1 VTELD
6 EASLEVKENHM
17 DTDKIISNGAHAF
30 GGGPSGGEPDPDD
43 ENNEKRSND
52 PKMSAVAEAETE
64 VKAPENMQVDL
75 DAINEVKEST
85 RN

>member
-1 VTELD
+1 MTELD

-43 ENNEKRSND
+43 ENNEKRSKD
-52 PKMSAVAEAETE
+52 P
-64 VKAPENMQVDL
+64 
-75 DAINEVKEST
+75 
-85 RN
+85 